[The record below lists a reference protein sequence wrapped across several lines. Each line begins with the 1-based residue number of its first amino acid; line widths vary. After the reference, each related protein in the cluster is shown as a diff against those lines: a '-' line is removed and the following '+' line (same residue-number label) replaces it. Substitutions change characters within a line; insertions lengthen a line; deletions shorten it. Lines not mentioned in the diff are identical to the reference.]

1 MAVDAPTPVGS
12 STSRTAVTGAIR
24 QAARVTGVSFD
35 YLLATAKVESDLN
48 PNLTV
53 RTSTATGLFQFIE
66 QTWLATLKQGGPAFG
81 YGDYADAISRTSTG
95 RYVVEDPALRH
106 EIMLLRKDATANALM
121 GGVVTQKNAIE
132 LAKRIGRKPTEDELY
147 VAHFF
152 GPYAGARAIRLAG
165 SDPTANA
172 AAIFQAPA
180 AANRSIFYDRQGN
193 ARSIAGVCA
202 ELMRRYQVAR
212 AAPPPPSVR
221 LAGGNISRP
230 PGAIPGAAP
239 APVPAPVAS
248 APRPAPPLPAP
259 ATAAVRGPMPA
270 PMPAVAAFAN
280 EKPRVISDAA
290 AVVPRP
296 SESAPGFH
304 SLFHDDGRRGAVA
317 PVVTELWAAAARA
330 RHKRRQRRLPWP
342 TSARLPARRSTC
354 FATRG
359 RACAG
364 GSTAR
369 PERARLP
376 RPRR

>member
-81 YGDYADAISRTSTG
+81 YGDYADAISRTPTG
-95 RYVVEDPALRH
+95 RYVVEDPALRN
-106 EIMLLRKDATANALM
+106 EIMLLRKDPTANALM
-121 GGVVTQKNAIE
+121 GGVVTQKNATE

-152 GPYAGARAIRLAG
+152 GPYAGAKAIRLAG
-165 SDPTANA
+165 RDPTANA
-172 AAIFQAPA
+172 AAIFPEPA

-212 AAPPPPSVR
+212 AAPAPPSVR
-221 LAGGNISRP
+221 LAGGNIPRP
-230 PGAIPGAAP
+230 PGAIPGGAP
-239 APVPAPVAS
+239 APVAA
-248 APRPAPPLPAP
+248 APRPAPPSPAP
-259 ATAAVRGPMPA
+259 DTAAVRGPTPTAMPA

-280 EKPRVISDAA
+280 EKPRVIGDAA

-296 SESAPGFH
+296 RPSESGPGFH

-317 PVVTELWAAAARA
+317 PVVTELWGGRGAGAPQASPPAAPSVADQRAPAGAALDLFRDP
-330 RHKRRQRRLPWP
+330 RP
-342 TSARLPARRSTC
+342 SM
-354 FATRG
+354 RG
-359 RACAG
+359 RFD
-364 GSTAR
+364 SKT
-369 PERARLP
+369 
-376 RPRR
+376 

>member
-81 YGDYADAISRTSTG
+81 YGDYADAISRTPTG
-95 RYVVEDPALRH
+95 RYVVEDPALRS
-106 EIMLLRKDATANALM
+106 EIMLLRKDPTANALM
-121 GGVVTQKNAIE
+121 GGVVTQKNASE

-172 AAIFQAPA
+172 AAIFPAPA

-221 LAGGNISRP
+221 LAGGN
-230 PGAIPGAAP
+230 
-239 APVPAPVAS
+239 
-248 APRPAPPLPAP
+248 
-259 ATAAVRGPMPA
+259 
-270 PMPAVAAFAN
+270 
-280 EKPRVISDAA
+280 
-290 AVVPRP
+290 VPRRRAQ
-296 SESAPGFH
+296 SRA
-304 SLFHDDGRRGAVA
+304 GRR
-317 PVVTELWAAAARA
+317 LRS
-330 RHKRRQRRLPWP
+330 RRRRGRRRRRRLPKP
-342 TSARLPARRSTC
+342 PRCAAR
-354 FATRG
+354 
-359 RACAG
+359 
-364 GSTAR
+364 
-369 PERARLP
+369 
-376 RPRR
+376 RPRRGPHRWRPWRRSRMKNPASSTTLPPSSRVRTRQSPGRAFTRCSMTMDGVGRWRRW

>member
-24 QAARVTGVSFD
+24 QAARVTGVSFN

-81 YGDYADAISRTSTG
+81 YGDYADAISRTPTG
-95 RYVVEDPALRH
+95 RYVVEDPALRN
-106 EIMLLRKDATANALM
+106 EIMLLRKDPTANALM
-121 GGVVTQKNAIE
+121 GGVVTQKNATE

-172 AAIFQAPA
+172 AAIFPAPA

-221 LAGGNISRP
+221 LAGGNIPRP
-230 PGAIPGAAP
+230 PGAIPGGAP
-239 APVPAPVAS
+239 APVAAV
-248 APRPAPPLPAP
+248 PRPAPPLPA
-259 ATAAVRGPMPA
+259 AETAAVRGPPTTAMPT

-290 AVVPRP
+290 AAVPRP
-296 SESAPGFH
+296 HPSEPTSGFH

-317 PVVTELWAAAARA
+317 PVVTELWGGRAGAPQASPPAAPSVADQRA
-330 RHKRRQRRLPWP
+330 
-342 TSARLPARRSTC
+342 PAGGALDLFRDPRPSM
-354 FATRG
+354 RG
-359 RACAG
+359 RFD
-364 GSTAR
+364 SKT
-369 PERARLP
+369 
-376 RPRR
+376 